1 LYLLWYAIAGGGL
14 ALSDEFVP
22 PMARGGRSLRGQPA
36 ARRITILFADVDE
49 PAAGEFVELGPE
61 DVSTALS
68 AHLDRMRAEI
78 DRFGGTIEQAAGGTV
93 MAAFGIPTIRE
104 DDPERAVRAALAI
117 REALLKRVPAAGAS
131 ERPSVQLRS
140 SVVTGE
146 AMVQTAAGET
156 RITGDLIGEGALL
169 QQAAPPGT
177 VMVSEATER
186 ATAHVISYGPPSLLS
201 LRGRAKPVT
210 VWSALRPH
218 FPQRRDAGTDPTI

>member
-1 LYLLWYAIAGGGL
+1 
-14 ALSDEFVP
+14 
-22 PMARGGRSLRGQPA
+22 
-36 ARRITILFADVDE
+36 
-49 PAAGEFVELGPE
+49 
-61 DVSTALS
+61 
-68 AHLDRMRAEI
+68 
-78 DRFGGTIEQAAGGTV
+78 

-117 REALLKRVPAAGAS
+117 REALLKRVSVAGAS
-131 ERPSVQLRS
+131 ERPSVQLRI

-146 AMVQTAAGET
+146 AMVQTAGET

-210 VWSALRPH
+210 VWSALRPCLA
-218 FPQRRDAGTDPTI
+218 QRRDAGTDPTI